1 MPSWGM
7 HLTTAYAVACKIENE
22 TIKKNKNDF
31 IIGNFLAD
39 AERYVVKDFS
49 IFVPYDISHFAKKIK
64 INGRMENLP
73 CYTDFIEKYK
83 EKLDNPVVL
92 GYLTHLLTDFY
103 WNELVDKKY
112 TKTNKDGEIT
122 GVLANE
128 KVYIKG
134 DSELRRIYKQRDF
147 GMFDKEVLQNT
158 EYEIPKILNS
168 TMKYVKQLKETQY
181 NVEDIEKI
189 IDYLD
194 NMVTNKEKII
204 PEYKLFTQEKL
215 IEYFD
220 KSIEFILNNL
230 KYRTK

>member
-1 MPSWGM
+1 M
-7 HLTTAYAVACKIENE
+7 
-22 TIKKNKNDF
+22 
-31 IIGNFLAD
+31 
-39 AERYVVKDFS
+39 
-49 IFVPYDISHFAKKIK
+49 
-64 INGRMENLP
+64 
-73 CYTDFIEKYK
+73 
-83 EKLDNPVVL
+83 
-92 GYLTHLLTDFY
+92 
-103 WNELVDKKY
+103 
-112 TKTNKDGEIT
+112 
-122 GVLANE
+122 LANE
-128 KVYIKG
+128 KVYING

-147 GMFDKEVLQNT
+147 GMFDKEVLQNA

-204 PEYKLFTQEKL
+204 PKYKLFTQEKL
-215 IEYFD
+215 KEYFD